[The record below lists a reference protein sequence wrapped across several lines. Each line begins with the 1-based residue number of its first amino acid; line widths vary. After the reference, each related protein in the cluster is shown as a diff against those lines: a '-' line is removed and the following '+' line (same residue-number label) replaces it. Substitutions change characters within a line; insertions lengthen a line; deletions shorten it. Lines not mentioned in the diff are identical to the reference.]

1 MPGIQLGFGLPDR
14 GGNNHQLPAP
24 AVDLR
29 EQEGSRPRFA
39 KPLRRIIT
47 PFEDHVPC
55 EGGKH
60 RIGMQGAQAAEAQ
73 EADAIGMDFGRTEDG
88 ALN

>member
-47 PFEDHVPC
+47 PFEDHVPY

-60 RIGMQGAQAAEAQ
+60 RIGMQGEQAAEAQ